1 VSRNAVRALRAV
13 AGLALLVVLL
23 VVVSGWWKD
32 YREAPSDTQK
42 PSTPSQSSPSDSG
55 QGSDKPAETSPAD
68 KATAETDTLVVL
80 VDGLNL
86 RIAPQ
91 SDAKNVRGL
100 NKGEKLVLLKK
111 DEKWYEVETA
121 EGDTGWISSDSSYTR
136 VEKR

>member
-1 VSRNAVRALRAV
+1 MSRNAVKALRAV
-13 AGLALLVVLL
+13 AGLALLVVLIA
-23 VVVSGWWKD
+23 VVSGWWKD
-32 YREAPSDTQK
+32 YREAPSDAQK
-42 PSTPSQSSPSDSG
+42 PSTSS

-100 NKGEKLVLLKK
+100 NQGEKLVLLKK
-111 DEKWYEVETA
+111 DGDWYEVETA